1 MMCLIASCF
10 CNMKELM
17 NLSGF
22 SVTCSAFTPVPPNGG
37 LKLLIFPRVSVC
49 VHVSMSSQ
57 YIYLVSTGWKH
68 NKSFNKEKLVQI
80 KEASVFLDKFVF

>member
-37 LKLLIFPRVSVC
+37 LLISPRVSVC
-49 VHVSMSSQ
+49 VHVSMSS
-57 YIYLVSTGWKH
+57 
-68 NKSFNKEKLVQI
+68 
-80 KEASVFLDKFVF
+80 

>member
-22 SVTCSAFTPVPPNGG
+22 SVTCPALLRFLHMVYSNSSFYHVENMLVCPPS
-37 LKLLIFPRVSVC
+37 ID
-49 VHVSMSSQ
+49 
-57 YIYLVSTGWKH
+57 I
-68 NKSFNKEKLVQI
+68 
-80 KEASVFLDKFVF
+80 